1 MFSALSKSKA
11 AILSLLKTQKPLCQV
26 RQAHKKAG
34 GSKTYMKDSIGR
46 RLGPKKHEGEEVHIG
61 QIIMRQRGTRW
72 YPGSNVG
79 IGKDHTLFALEPGYV
94 RYYLDPF
101 HPKRKFIGVALKKE
115 DALPYSHFDPT
126 PRRLGRS
133 VIENESAAKREE
145 EWMSRK
151 ESLALPSIL
160 KAKAIRDE
168 KRAKRVAE
176 LSKKLAQ
183 LIPEIKGDST
193 KLSLA
198 ANRMCSVD
206 RFLRG
211 GKNLE
216 DARFYTTYNY
226 DYDLKLQRDA
236 RGEVSPDKY
245 AELKAQYEEL
255 ANLVDSKVMLDA
267 EFKLVQNLTPE
278 QLEQKK
284 QVNIAQ
290 LKSLIPDLTSP
301 VNKKVEKQALALI
314 DDSCFSLS
322 ERVHLKRHFL
332 KPVLPEKPELLGTK
346 DTKHTVAI
354 NRMNY
359 EKRAV
364 ETIYRTKNSFL
375 P

>member
-1 MFSALSKSKA
+1 MFSAVSKTKE
-11 AILSLLKTQKPLCQV
+11 AILSLVKAQKPFFQV
-26 RQAHKKAG
+26 RLAHKKAG

-46 RLGPKKHEGEEVHIG
+46 RLGPKKHEGEEVRIG

-115 DALPYSHFDPT
+115 DSLPYPHFDPT

-133 VIENESAAKREE
+133 VIENEQAAKKEE
-145 EWMSRK
+145 EWMCRK
-151 ESLALPSIL
+151 ESLTLPGIL
-160 KAKAIRDE
+160 KAEAARDE
-168 KRAKRVAE
+168 RRAKKVAE
-176 LSKKLAQ
+176 FEKKLPEF
-183 LIPEIKGDST
+183 IPEIKNDAA

-198 ANRMCSVD
+198 AKRMCSID

-211 GKNLE
+211 GKSLE

-226 DYDLKLQRDA
+226 EYDLRLQRDA
-236 RGEVSPDKY
+236 RKEVSPEKY
-245 AELKAQYEEL
+245 AELKTQYEEL
-255 ANLVDSKVMLDA
+255 AKLVDSKVMLDPGY
-267 EFKLVQNLTPE
+267 KLVVNSTPE
-278 QLEQKK
+278 QIELKK
-284 QVNIAQ
+284 KENIAQ
-290 LKSLIPDLTSP
+290 LKKLIPDVTNP
-301 VNKKVEKQALALI
+301 VNKKVAKEALALI
-314 DDSCFSLS
+314 DDFCFSLS
-322 ERVHLKRHFL
+322 ERVHLKRQFL
-332 KPVLPEKPELLGTK
+332 KPTLPEKPELMGNK
-346 DTKHTVAI
+346 DTKHATAI

-359 EKRAV
+359 ETRRV